1 MKKWT
6 TQEKKYIIEQIRQGK
21 SIKDFIDELNEK
33 FHHKRTISSI
43 EHQLERE
50 GLSTSPTKVAEKE
63 ILLDKK
69 IKSLELEN
77 SILKNKY
84 NTAIKNSNVQDNLI
98 EVVKQNIQAFPVIP
112 IPKLTVSKGD
122 ITKESMLLLLSDLHI
137 GETVSSVEVNGIN
150 EYNINIMRHRL
161 AFLADHIL
169 DIKTNKL
176 MGYQFDK
183 LVIGGL
189 GDFVS
194 GIIHQELVETGEGN
208 VAEWTLGGA
217 FVIAQFIREMSQA
230 FNQVEFVGI
239 IGNHGRLTM
248 KPRFKQRYVNWDYFL
263 YQILSLLLANQTNVK
278 FHIPQSFWT
287 LYEING
293 KNFLFLHGDNVNSYS
308 GIPWY
313 GIERTIA
320 KLKELL
326 ESKDQKFDYICMG
339 HFHNRNIL
347 DRVKGEL
354 IINGSLIGGNEFS
367 IGKLFTS
374 SLASQHLCG
383 VHHKYGTSFSYK
395 VRVQYAPTTGE
406 PRYIYPTSGVI
417 GDISKKILI

>member
-1 MKKWT
+1 MRNWT
-6 TQEKKYIIEQIRQGK
+6 AAEKKFIVEQIRQGK
-21 SIKDFIDELNEK
+21 NPEEFVDTLNEQ
-33 FHHKRTISSI
+33 FHHKRTVSAI
-43 EHQLERE
+43 EHQLERL
-50 GLSTSPTKVAEKE
+50 GLSTSPVKVAEKE

-69 IKSLELEN
+69 IKTLELEN

-84 NTAIKNSNVQDNLI
+84 ATAIKNSNVQDNLI
-98 EVVKQNIQAFPVIP
+98 EVVRQNIKAFPAIALPKPIIP
-112 IPKLTVSKGD
+112 KGD
-122 ITKESMLLLLSDLHI
+122 ITKETMLLLLSDLHI
-137 GETVSSVEVNGIN
+137 GEVVASPEVNGIN

-161 AFLADHIL
+161 AFLADHII

-194 GIIHQELVETGEGN
+194 GIIHQELIETGEGN

-217 FVIAQFIREMSQA
+217 FVIAQFIREMAQA
-230 FNQVEFVGI
+230 FSEVEFVGI
-239 IGNHGRLTM
+239 VGNHGRLTQ

-263 YQILSLLLANQTNVK
+263 YQILSLLLANQPNVK

-287 LYEING
+287 LYDING
-293 KNFLFLHGDNVNSYS
+293 KSFLFLHGDNVNSYAS
-308 GIPWY
+308 IPWY
-313 GIERTIA
+313 GIERTVA

-326 ESKDQKFDYICMG
+326 EAKNQQFDYVCMG

-354 IINGSLIGGNEFS
+354 IINGSLIGGNEYS

-383 VHHKYGTSFSYK
+383 VHRKYGTSFSYK
-395 VRVQYAPTTGE
+395 IRVQYAPTDGE
-406 PRYIYPTSGVI
+406 PRYVYPTSGVI